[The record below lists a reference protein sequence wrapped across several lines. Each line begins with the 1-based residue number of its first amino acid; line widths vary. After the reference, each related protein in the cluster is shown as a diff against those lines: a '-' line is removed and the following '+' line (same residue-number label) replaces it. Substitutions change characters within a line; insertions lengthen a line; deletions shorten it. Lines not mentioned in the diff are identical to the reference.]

1 MTLDCVVL
9 SFGTKTQTCI
19 HRVTSK
25 FGGDCCKPRQIKPY
39 RVLSRRP
46 AYFFFRASR
55 CVRLSTD
62 LSDGTAAAL
71 CVRTSSPVA
80 CWHCLNETEEAVGWS
95 KVEMG
100 KEEGARRAE

>member
-1 MTLDCVVL
+1 MLRRGVWFVWSIL
-9 SFGTKTQTCI
+9 SVITTKRCGEKKNDFRI
-19 HRVTSK
+19 VGRNGK
-25 FGGDCCKPRQIKPY
+25 IYPFF
-39 RVLSRRP
+39 LSR
-46 AYFFFRASR
+46 A
-55 CVRLSTD
+55 TD

-100 KEEGARRAE
+100 KEEGSKTNGIVNI